1 MTARLTWALYLAFI
15 GTVAGWGY
23 NPPPTDNPLRAY
35 FRGIGILAAVLSGIG
50 LWLGTVATV
59 VGWVARDPRLR
70 SEFRPLVPLLF
81 LKLAAGF
88 VVITVLLAAFMTA
101 EALTGGW
108 GPGFWPGAAG
118 AAVGFVLG
126 WPLGAGVARLRLV
139 QRLGLAETRQ
149 EVSTP

>member
-1 MTARLTWALYLAFI
+1 MTTRLTWALSLAFI
-15 GTVAGWGY
+15 GAATGWGY

-50 LWLGTVATV
+50 LWLGTVAMV
-59 VGWVARDPRLR
+59 AGWVARDPKLQ
-70 SEFRPLVPLLF
+70 SELRPLVPLLF

-88 VVITVLLAAFMTA
+88 VVMSVMLAAFTTA

-108 GPGFWPGAAG
+108 EPGFWPGAAG
-118 AAVGFVLG
+118 AAGGLVLG

-139 QRLGLAETRQ
+139 ERLGLVETQQ
-149 EVSTP
+149 EVPTP